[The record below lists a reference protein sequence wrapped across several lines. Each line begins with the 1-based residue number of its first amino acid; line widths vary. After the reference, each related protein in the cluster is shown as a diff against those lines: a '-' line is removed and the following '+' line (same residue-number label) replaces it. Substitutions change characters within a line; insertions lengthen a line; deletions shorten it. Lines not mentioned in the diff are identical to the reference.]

1 MMLTEFK
8 LLFHNQLAKGI
19 FPQSFGSTS
28 IASVAGSLSIYNNQ
42 MQLEAPSV
50 AGRQLLSLHTQ
61 RQLRGVMNLQNLL
74 AGLALVK
81 RRNVITTAF
90 IDART

>member
-1 MMLTEFK
+1 
-8 LLFHNQLAKGI
+8 
-19 FPQSFGSTS
+19 
-28 IASVAGSLSIYNNQ
+28 

-74 AGLALVK
+74 AGLATVNGKFDISVQLFVASFVD
-81 RRNVITTAF
+81 RLLG
-90 IDART
+90 